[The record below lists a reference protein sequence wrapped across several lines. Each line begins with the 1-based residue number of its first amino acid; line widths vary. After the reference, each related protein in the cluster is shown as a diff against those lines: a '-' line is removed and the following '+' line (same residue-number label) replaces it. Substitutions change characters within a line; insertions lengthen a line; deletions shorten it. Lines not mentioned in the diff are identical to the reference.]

1 MLFPLSQVILVV
13 FAAVAAADGFLL
25 FQRGMNLVAKR
36 VMPKIISNG
45 NEQKVEILLLNKS
58 AVLLEVNLIDE
69 MPYQLQIRDFKI
81 PMTLKPYSKKKC
93 RYSIKPVERGDY
105 VFGNINLLI
114 RTKLGLIERKY
125 VVEAN
130 QHVAVYPS
138 IAEMKK
144 HEISTFAAIS
154 QFHGIKKIRKVGH
167 SMEFDNIKEYVIGD
181 DYQSVNWKATGR
193 ANKLMV
199 NHYEDEKSQQIY
211 CIIDKSRVMK
221 LPFHGM
227 SLLEYAINSTLV
239 ISNTILRK
247 YDKAGLITFS
257 SQIDRL
263 VKAERDKSQL
273 RKILAALYN
282 EKTNFSEANYERLY
296 QYVTAKIQVRS
307 LLFLF
312 TNFESDYA
320 LERNIAVLRR
330 LNARHLL
337 VVVFFENSELKEYA
351 ERPAETLENI
361 YNTTIARKL
370 IYEKLL
376 VSQKLHQYGIQSIL
390 TKPENLS
397 VNLINKYLELKGR
410 GII

>member
-1 MLFPLSQVILVV
+1 
-13 FAAVAAADGFLL
+13 
-25 FQRGMNLVAKR
+25 
-36 VMPKIISNG
+36 
-45 NEQKVEILLLNKS
+45 
-58 AVLLEVNLIDE
+58 
-69 MPYQLQIRDFKI
+69 
-81 PMTLKPYSKKKC
+81 
-93 RYSIKPVERGDY
+93 
-105 VFGNINLLI
+105 
-114 RTKLGLIERKY
+114 
-125 VVEAN
+125 
-130 QHVAVYPS
+130 
-138 IAEMKK
+138 
-144 HEISTFAAIS
+144 
-154 QFHGIKKIRKVGH
+154 
-167 SMEFDNIKEYVIGD
+167 VIGD

-199 NHYEDEKSQQIY
+199 NHYEDEKSQQVY

-239 ISNTILRK
+239 ISNTILK
-247 YDKAGLITFS
+247 KHDKSGLITFS
-257 SQIDRL
+257 SQVDRL

-282 EKTNFSEANYERLY
+282 EKTHFSEADYERLY
-296 QYVTAKIQVRS
+296 QYVAAKIQVRS

-351 ERPAETLENI
+351 AQPAETLENI
-361 YNTTIARKL
+361 YNTTIANKL
-370 IYEKLL
+370 IYEKML